1 MAEHELELRLRAVG
15 RELDS
20 RAPAFD
26 VGLLR
31 AAPRRRARTRV
42 VVALACV
49 LALAGAAAS
58 PAALSALRHLFDVD
72 EVQELG
78 PLAPG
83 VAPPFAGRSVP
94 VDTVHVFAPFRV
106 RTISS
111 LGAPDD
117 ARVRDDITGGM
128 VTLVYGGGS
137 LALTQWRTSDVQRA
151 HRARSRP
158 RRRRGRHDR
167 RPACALDRRVP
178 RAARFTLIGADGAV
192 HRESFDVG
200 NGVLLWKDAGMTFL
214 LQGAG
219 SQADAIRI
227 ASQVDP

>member
-15 RELDS
+15 RELDA
-20 RAPAFD
+20 RTPAFD
-26 VGLLR
+26 VSLLQ

-94 VDTVHVFAPFRV
+94 VDTLHVFAPFRV

-111 LGAPDD
+111 LGVPDD

-128 VTLVYGGGS
+128 VTLVYGGG
-137 LALTQWRTSDVQRA
+137 LVLTQWRTSDVS
-151 HRARSRP
+151 ARIAVVPVQGSAEDVTIGDLP
-158 RRRRGRHDR
+158 ALWIGGTARGT
-167 RPACALDRRVP
+167 L
-178 RAARFTLIGADGAV
+178 TLIGADSAV

-200 NGVLLWKDAGMTFL
+200 NGALLWKDDGMTFL